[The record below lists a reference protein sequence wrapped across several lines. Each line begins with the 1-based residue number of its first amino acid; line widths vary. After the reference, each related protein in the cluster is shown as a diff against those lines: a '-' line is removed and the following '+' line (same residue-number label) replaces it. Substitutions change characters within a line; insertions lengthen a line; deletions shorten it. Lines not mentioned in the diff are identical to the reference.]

1 MHRVYLSIDVLL
13 LSDVYLS
20 LGLKKKKK
28 TPAKLTSGFNQNC
41 RSIALLILVL
51 LSSV

>member
-1 MHRVYLSIDVLL
+1 MHWVYLSINAIL

-20 LGLKKKKK
+20 LGLKKKRA
-28 TPAKLTSGFNQNC
+28 TAKLASGFNQNC
-41 RSIALLILVL
+41 RSTTLLVLAL

>member
-1 MHRVYLSIDVLL
+1 MHWVYLLIDVLL

-28 TPAKLTSGFNQNC
+28 TAKLTSGFNQNC
-41 RSIALLILVL
+41 RSIALLILAL

>member
-1 MHRVYLSIDVLL
+1 MHWVYLSIDVLL

-20 LGLKKKKK
+20 LGLKKE
-28 TPAKLTSGFNQNC
+28 AKLTSVFNQNC
-41 RSIALLILVL
+41 QSIALLILAL